1 MSQIINVAD
10 RLRVVWGDPA
20 VCNDGYRKPPF
31 TNKPKA
37 PIGVSTIKQFHIK
50 AKNGREKTRPFFTLP
65 CPQGIVC
72 YTVFYFQV
80 GHISDVCACA
90 QVMLLAL
97 LVVMLRPMVAS
108 DVMFAHCA
116 EGTTSFTQ

>member
-1 MSQIINVAD
+1 MN
-10 RLRVVWGDPA
+10 
-20 VCNDGYRKPPF
+20 
-31 TNKPKA
+31 
-37 PIGVSTIKQFHIK
+37 IKS
-50 AKNGREKTRPFFTLP
+50 L
-65 CPQGIVC
+65 PQGIVW

-116 EGTTSFTQ
+116 EDTTSLPQATSQGEADITCPKGQTSFG